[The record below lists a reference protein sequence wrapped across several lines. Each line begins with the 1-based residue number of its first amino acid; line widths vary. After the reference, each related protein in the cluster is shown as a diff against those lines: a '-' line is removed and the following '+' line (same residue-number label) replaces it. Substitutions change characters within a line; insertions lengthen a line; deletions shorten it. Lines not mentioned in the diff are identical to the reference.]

1 MVNSFESDDDKRT
14 VRGSAD
20 RARETRTP
28 FERLVIMEQTNK
40 MIRGSQN

>member
-1 MVNSFESDDDKRT
+1 MEREEYVEA
-14 VRGSAD
+14 AD

-28 FERLVIMEQTNK
+28 FERLVIMEQTKK